1 MADRAAFEEFVVAR
15 TPTLTR
21 SAYLLTRD
29 WSTAQDLV
37 QAALAK
43 SWFAWSRIGGDPE
56 VYVRKVMLNTYA
68 SWWKRRWR
76 GERATETLPERGVG
90 DRTGELHERDAMWR
104 ALGRLPRRQRAVLVL
119 RYYEDRSEAEIAELL
134 GCSAGTVKSQA
145 ARALAK
151 LRDDPSLATTS
162 PGLDTKGR
170 ASVSYTHL
178 TLPTKR
184 IV

>member
-1 MADRAAFEEFVVAR
+1 MADRATFEEFVVTR
-15 TPTLTR
+15 TPALTR

-29 WSTAQDLV
+29 WAAAQDLV

-43 SWFAWSRIGGDPE
+43 SWFAWSRIDGDPE
-56 VYVRKVMLNTYA
+56 LYVRKVVLNTFA

-76 GERATETLPERGVG
+76 GEQATETLPDVGVTDG
-90 DRTGELHERDAMWR
+90 TRELHERDALWR

-151 LRDDPSLATTS
+151 LRADPSLA
-162 PGLDTKGR
+162 LDVEECP
-170 ASVSYTHL
+170 S
-178 TLPTKR
+178 
-184 IV
+184 